1 MISMHFLKE
10 LLERMIKRSKVF
22 SLGNHSLILV
32 IFSVDFVLMLLG
44 DDIDIGHHW
53 DLKVWSA
60 LI

>member
-1 MISMHFLKE
+1 M
-10 LLERMIKRSKVF
+10 KRFKVF

-32 IFSVDFVLMLLG
+32 IFFVDFVLMLLG
-44 DDIDIGHHW
+44 DNIDIEHYW

>member
-1 MISMHFLKE
+1 M
-10 LLERMIKRSKVF
+10 KRFKVF

-32 IFSVDFVLMLLG
+32 IFFVDFVLMLLG